1 MGKRVTSKLWGILN
15 ITPDSFSDGGRF
27 FETDRAIERAA
38 KLIKDGAVVIDI
50 GAESTRPG
58 AEPISWQEEWDR
70 LKDLLPVVRQHIKS
84 KNVRIGLD
92 SYKHEVI
99 KRALPYID
107 IINDV
112 SGLRDK
118 KMLNLV
124 KESKLPTV
132 LMHNLSV
139 PADANI
145 TIPENVDVMNHL
157 TSWFKKKIMLLE
169 DFGIESKQLILDPGI
184 GFGKQPSQ
192 SLCILNRIGQLKEF
206 GLPLLVGHSRKGF
219 LKLLHV
225 GSMAEMDFN
234 TGIVSAYLTD
244 KKVEHIRVHNVLLNK
259 KLMALRKFMVD
270 RNDGKSMGVLE
281 AVALCLKNL

>member
-1 MGKRVTSKLWGILN
+1 MALKILFTIFITFLTSLSYSQIIGYIVKV
-15 ITPDSFSDGGRF
+15 
-27 FETDRAIERAA
+27 
-38 KLIKDGAVVIDI
+38 KDGDTYVI
-50 GAESTRPG
+50 
-58 AEPISWQEEWDR
+58 
-70 LKDLLPVVRQHIKS
+70 
-84 KNVRIGLD
+84 
-92 SYKHEVI
+92 
-99 KRALPYID
+99 
-107 IINDV
+107 
-112 SGLRDK
+112 
-118 KMLNLV
+118 
-124 KESKLPTV
+124 ESKTKTYTV
-132 LMHNLSV
+132 RLNSI
-139 PADANI
+139 DA
-145 TIPENVDVMNHL
+145 PEKDQ
-157 TSWFKKKIMLLE
+157 

-259 KLMALRKFMVD
+259 KLIALRKFMVD